1 MFIDAHC
8 DTATAMLDNKKVLK
22 KNDLHFDLTRAP
34 KEHTQIFAAY
44 IAPEYYEDPMSRTMA
59 ILKTIKKEIEKKT
72 NKAELCTNSAERAV
86 AIENGNMPVFL
97 SLENAIAIQNK
108 EDVKKIYDEGV
119 RFVSLT
125 WNDSNHLAGGVL
137 DEEDTGLSVLGRR
150 MIYEME
156 KLGMIID
163 VSHLN
168 DHSFWDVARVTNY
181 PIIASHSCSRTI
193 CKNPRNLTDEQF
205 KAICV
210 KGGVVGI
217 NFYSKFLVSRGKAEI
232 KHIVKHIDH
241 FLKLGGENHIGLG
254 SDFDGMD
261 SPAVGLEGVEALPK
275 LIEAFRANGYSQK
288 LIDKICYGNFER
300 VMRLL

>member
-8 DTATAMLDNKKVLK
+8 DTASVMLDSKKVLK

-34 KEHTQIFAAY
+34 KGHTQIFAAY
-44 IAPEYYEDPMSRTMA
+44 IAPDCQNPMQRTMA
-59 ILKTIKKEIEKKT
+59 ILDYMSKELSKKT
-72 NKAELCTNSAERAV
+72 NKAELCTNSAERTIAL
-86 AIENGNMPVFL
+86 ENGNTPVFF
-97 SLENAIAIQNK
+97 SLENAVAIQNSD
-108 EDVKKIYDEGV
+108 DVKKIYDAGV

-125 WNDSNHLAGGVL
+125 WNESNHLAGGVL
-137 DEEDTGLSVLGRR
+137 GEEDTGLSVLGRR

-181 PIIASHSCSRTI
+181 PIIASHSCSRAI

-217 NFYSKFLVSRGKAEI
+217 NFYSKFLVSRGTAEI
-232 KHIVKHIDH
+232 KHILKHIDH

-254 SDFDGMD
+254 SDFDGM
-261 SPAVGLEGVEALPK
+261 SEPAAGLGGVEDMPK
-275 LIEAFRANGYSQK
+275 LIDAFREHGYSEK
-288 LIDKICYGNFER
+288 LIEKICFGNFER

>member
-8 DTATAMLDNKKVLK
+8 DTASVMLDNKKVLK

-34 KEHTQIFAAY
+34 QGYTQVFAAY
-44 IAPEYYEDPMSRTMA
+44 IAPEYYDDPMARTMA
-59 ILKTIKKEIEKKT
+59 ILNLMKKEIDKKT
-72 NKAELCTNSAERAV
+72 NRAELCTNSAERTIAL
-86 AIENGNMPVFL
+86 ENGNMPVFL
-97 SLENAIAIQNK
+97 SLEGAEAIKTA
-108 EDVKKIYDEGV
+108 EDVKRIYDAGV
-119 RFVSLT
+119 RFVALT
-125 WNDSNHLAGGVL
+125 WNNSNHLAGGVL
-137 DEEDTGLSVLGRR
+137 DEEGTGLSVLGRR

-168 DHSFWDVARVTNY
+168 DRSFWDVARVTSY

-193 CKNPRNLTDEQF
+193 CRNKRNLTDEQF

-217 NFYSKFLVSRGKAEI
+217 NLYSDFLVSRGKAQI
-232 KHIVKHIDH
+232 KHIIKHIDH
-241 FLKLGGENHIGLG
+241 FLKLGGENHIGIG
-254 SDFDGMD
+254 SDFDGMNKPVEGI
-261 SPAVGLEGVEALPK
+261 SGVEDMPK
-275 LIEAFRANGYSQK
+275 LIEAFRANGYSER
-288 LIDKICYGNFER
+288 LIDKICFGNFER

>member
-8 DTATAMLDNKKVLK
+8 DTASAMLDSKKVLK

-34 KEHTQIFAAY
+34 KDHTQVFAIY
-44 IAPEYYEDPMSRTMA
+44 TAPEYYDDPAARIDA
-59 ILKTIKKEIEKKT
+59 ILNRITKEFDKKT
-72 NKAELCTNSAERAV
+72 NKTVLCTNSAERTIAL
-86 AIENGNMPVFL
+86 ENGETAAFL
-97 SLENAIAIQNK
+97 SLEGAEAITCR
-108 EDVKKIYDEGV
+108 EDVQKLYDAGV

-125 WNDSNHLAGGVL
+125 WNHDNQLAGGVL
-137 DEEDTGLSVLGRR
+137 SQEDTGLSVLGRR

-168 DHSFWDVARVTNY
+168 DRSFWDVCRVTNY

-205 KAICV
+205 CAICA

-232 KHIVKHIDH
+232 KHIVRHIDH
-241 FLKLGGENHIGLG
+241 FLSLGGENHIGLG
-254 SDFDGMD
+254 SDFDGAD
-261 SPAVGLEGVEALPK
+261 TLAEGINGVEDLPK
-275 LIEAFRANGYSQK
+275 IAEALYEHK
-288 LIDKICYGNFER
+288 LSEKVINKICYGNFER
-300 VMRLL
+300 IMRLL

>member
-8 DTATAMLDNKKVLK
+8 DTASVMLDSKKVLK

-34 KEHTQIFAAY
+34 KGYTQIFAAY
-44 IAPEYYEDPMSRTMA
+44 IAPDCENPMERTMA
-59 ILKTIKKEIEKKT
+59 IFDYMNKEISKKT
-72 NKAELCTNSAERAV
+72 NKTELCTNSAERTMAL
-86 AIENGNMPVFL
+86 ENGNTPVFF
-97 SLENAIAIQNK
+97 SLENAVAIQNK
-108 EDVKKIYDEGV
+108 DDVKKLYDKGV

-125 WNDSNHLAGGVL
+125 WNESNHLAGGVL

-181 PIIASHSCSRTI
+181 PIIASHSCSRAV

-205 KAICV
+205 KAICT

-217 NFYSKFLVSRGKAEI
+217 NFYSKFLVSRGTAEI
-232 KHIVKHIDH
+232 KHILKHIDH

-254 SDFDGMD
+254 SDFDGMNE
-261 SPAVGLEGVEALPK
+261 PASGLSGVEDMPK
-275 LIEAFRANGYSQK
+275 LIDAFREHGYSEK
-288 LIDKICYGNFER
+288 LIEKICFGNFER